1 MKKALLMLASQ
12 FFSLTTDKHVIFFL
26 RLLLEMYA
34 ISNLLFNFA
43 PEKHKRIF

>member
-1 MKKALLMLASQ
+1 MKKALHMIASQ
-12 FFSLTTDKHVIFFL
+12 FFSLTTDKYVIFFDVFCL
-26 RLLLEMYA
+26 RLYA